1 MKGIIFSEFLELVED
16 KFGLDVCQNML
27 DENQDEGVYTTVGTY
42 DHKAL
47 IKLIMT
53 LSKLTGISAE
63 DLQVVYGE
71 SIFNTLY
78 NSMPGLEGK
87 ALSTFDFIEKVEDY
101 IHIEVKKLY
110 PDANPPTFKFIA
122 VSEME
127 MVMDYISARCMSHV
141 CLGLIKGCSHHFNQ
155 ELDIKMQPLKQ
166 DQSEVRFTLRYL

>member
-78 NSMPGLEGK
+78 NSMP
-87 ALSTFDFIEKVEDY
+87 
-101 IHIEVKKLY
+101 
-110 PDANPPTFKFIA
+110 
-122 VSEME
+122 
-127 MVMDYISARCMSHV
+127 
-141 CLGLIKGCSHHFNQ
+141 NQ
-155 ELDIKMQPLKQ
+155 
-166 DQSEVRFTLRYL
+166 